1 MPIRKIV
8 LVVLAVA
15 ALASCT
21 KKAGRDW
28 VEIGEGPDYGSI
40 PYRTI
45 NLEANDKR
53 PAFPVTNPD
62 LTSLTLGLQSG
73 KYRDTWVYI
82 QLFDCYA
89 PKLRSGLPSVL
100 CTSIN
105 GSDVF
110 IVSNDTVRE
119 YLLSIE
125 KKEKIAAII
134 GRAIGL
140 HADTPVVVI
149 KQEITEK
156 DKAAL
161 K

>member
-1 MPIRKIV
+1 MSKNLLAMLV
-8 LVVLAVA
+8 L
-15 ALASCT
+15 SICMTTGCT

-62 LTSLTLGLQSG
+62 LTSLTLGMQSG

-100 CTSIN
+100 CTSLN
-105 GSDVF
+105 GSDVV

-119 YLLSIE
+119 FLLSIE
-125 KKEKIAAII
+125 KKETIAAIK
-134 GRAIGL
+134 GRTIGL
-140 HADTPVVVI
+140 HADTPVVAI
-149 KQEITEK
+149 KQEVIEK
-156 DKAAL
+156 DKAAF